1 MKESELKKLYL
12 IIDGRTYRPIYEY
25 TAYEYDKN
33 EDEYVYKNL
42 VIIKTAQEVY
52 DECLENKDKIDI
64 CPTKTVEERLEEAE
78 QKLVE
83 TEQRLTE
90 SEEEKKLL
98 KAQVEVLSNTTDFHE
113 ELFAEVAMK
122 VYA

>member
-12 IIDGRTYRPIYEY
+12 TIEGRTYRPIYEY

-52 DECLENKDKIDI
+52 DECLENKNKIDI
-64 CPTKTVEERLEEAE
+64 CPPKTLEQRLEEAE
-78 QKLVE
+78 QKLA
-83 TEQRLTE
+83 E

-113 ELFAEVAMK
+113 ELIAEMASK